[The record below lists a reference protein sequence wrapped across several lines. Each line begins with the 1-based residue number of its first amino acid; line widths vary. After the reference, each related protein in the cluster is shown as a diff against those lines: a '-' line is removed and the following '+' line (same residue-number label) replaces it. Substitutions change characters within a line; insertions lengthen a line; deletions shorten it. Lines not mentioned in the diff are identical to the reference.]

1 VYISLWYNKGKPIQ
15 GVLNMS
21 ILKDEAKR
29 IIEDLPENATWDDLM
44 YQLYV
49 KKRVETG
56 LKEVENGQTMTH
68 EEVKKRLLS

>member
-1 VYISLWYNKGKPIQ
+1 
-15 GVLNMS
+15 MS
-21 ILKDEAKR
+21 VLKDEAKK

-56 LKEVENGQTMTH
+56 IKEIENGETLSH
-68 EEVKKRLLS
+68 EEVKKRLLT

>member
-1 VYISLWYNKGKPIQ
+1 
-15 GVLNMS
+15 MS
-21 ILKDEAKR
+21 ILKDEAKK

-56 LKEVENGQTMTH
+56 LKEIENGETFSH
-68 EEVKKRLLS
+68 EEVKKRLLA

>member
-1 VYISLWYNKGKPIQ
+1 
-15 GVLNMS
+15 MS
-21 ILKDEAKR
+21 IVKDEAKR

-56 LKEVENGQTMTH
+56 LKEIENGETLSH
-68 EEVKKRLLS
+68 EEVKKRLVT

>member
-1 VYISLWYNKGKPIQ
+1 
-15 GVLNMS
+15 MS
-21 ILKDEAKR
+21 GLKEEAKK

-56 LKEVENGQTMTH
+56 IKEIENGETFSH
-68 EEVKKRLLS
+68 EEVKKRLLT

>member
-1 VYISLWYNKGKPIQ
+1 
-15 GVLNMS
+15 MS
-21 ILKDEAKR
+21 ILKEEAKK

-56 LKEVENGQTMTH
+56 LKEIENGETLPH
-68 EEVKKRLLS
+68 EEVKRRLLS

>member
-1 VYISLWYNKGKPIQ
+1 
-15 GVLNMS
+15 MS

-56 LKEVENGQTMTH
+56 LKEIENGQTMTH

>member
-1 VYISLWYNKGKPIQ
+1 
-15 GVLNMS
+15 MS
-21 ILKDEAKR
+21 ILKDEAKK

-56 LKEVENGQTMTH
+56 LKEIENGETLTH
-68 EEVKKRLLS
+68 EEVKKRLLTWKLSGPNLLS

>member
-1 VYISLWYNKGKPIQ
+1 
-15 GVLNMS
+15 MS
-21 ILKDEAKR
+21 ILRDEARK

-56 LKEVENGQTMTH
+56 LKEIENVQTLPH
-68 EEVKKRLLS
+68 EEVKKKLLT

>member
-1 VYISLWYNKGKPIQ
+1 
-15 GVLNMS
+15 MS
-21 ILKDEAKR
+21 TLKDEARR

-56 LKEVENGQTMTH
+56 IKEIENGETLPH
-68 EEVKKRLLS
+68 EEVKKRLLT

>member
-1 VYISLWYNKGKPIQ
+1 
-15 GVLNMS
+15 MS
-21 ILKDEAKR
+21 ILKDEAKK

-56 LKEVENGQTMTH
+56 IKEIENDETMSH

>member
-1 VYISLWYNKGKPIQ
+1 
-15 GVLNMS
+15 MS
-21 ILKDEAKR
+21 ILKDEARK

-56 LKEVENGQTMTH
+56 LKEIENGETLPH
-68 EEVKKRLLS
+68 EEVKPLI

>member
-1 VYISLWYNKGKPIQ
+1 MSL
-15 GVLNMS
+15 
-21 ILKDEAKR
+21 LKDEAKR